1 MKKYVLFAGVN
12 GAGKTTLYQTDYYAM
27 HMQRVN
33 VDEIVRSIG
42 VWDNPSDV
50 MKAGKIAAR
59 EIKHYLA
66 EGISFNQETTLCGRS
81 ILQNI
86 KLAKEKGFFIE
97 VFYVGLESA
106 EIAKNRVKHRVLNGG
121 HGVSEQDIER
131 RYKESLKQLKRIA
144 KLCDTI
150 TFFDNT
156 SDFRQIGTLCNGKV
170 VEVGSRIPKWC
181 HPFFDINTELQFEIQ
196 SE

>member
-27 HMQRVN
+27 HMPRVN

-86 KLAKEKGFFIE
+86 KLAKEKGFFMISDRLALYATE
-97 VFYVGLESA
+97 KLWKSGVEY
-106 EIAKNRVKHRVLNGG
+106 LNG
-121 HGVSEQDIER
+121 
-131 RYKESLKQLKRIA
+131 A
-144 KLCDTI
+144 T
-150 TFFDNT
+150 
-156 SDFRQIGTLCNGKV
+156 
-170 VEVGSRIPKWC
+170 
-181 HPFFDINTELQFEIQ
+181 PFLI
-196 SE
+196 